1 MADNTPLSILNEGT
15 RFEGKLTFKNRLI
28 MHGEFEGEVVSTDQL
43 TVGKTAR
50 IKADLKVAQLIVM
63 GTVTGTISACEK
75 LEIHEGGSV
84 CGDIQVKTLDIK
96 PGAVFDGR
104 CTMISDAAK
113 GQK

>member
-15 RFEGKLTFKNRLI
+15 HFVGKLTFKNRMI
-28 MHGEFEGEVVSTDQL
+28 IHGEFEGEIVSTDQL

-50 IKADLKVAQLIVM
+50 IKADLKVAQLIVL
-63 GTVTGTISACEK
+63 GTISGTISACEK

-84 CGDIQVKTLDIK
+84 CGDIHVKALDIK

-104 CTMISDAAK
+104 CSMVTDAGK